1 MIETI
6 LYRVG
11 ILCVLMLMSFFAG
24 IGIGAHIMEQKVQK
38 EHTELIQKSRQ
49 IEQELIREQDSVVR
63 EYTQKIQDM
72 EKRYAEDIESI
83 RSAQLADTV
92 PPPECV
98 QQSAPS
104 SADKRLPAKTPD
116 KSGLTC
122 YTEEQLRRKIEESL
136 ALARECDKEM
146 TRFQALI
153 KACQHE

>member
-24 IGIGAHIMEQKVQK
+24 VGIGAHIMEQKVQK

-49 IEQELIREQDSVVR
+49 IEQELIKEQDSVVR

-83 RSAQLADTV
+83 RSAQLSDVV
-92 PPPECV
+92 PVPECV
-98 QQSAPS
+98 QQPAPS
-104 SADKRLPAKTPD
+104 NPDKRLPAKTPD

-122 YTEEQLRRKIEESL
+122 YTESELRAKIESSL

-153 KACQHE
+153 EACQHE